1 MRRRR
6 RRRVVDDLS
15 HHLTDRSPSSSNRLL
30 SLARFRLLHSPFL
43 WFLAAYPPPP
53 PPPAAAALFD
63 ERSRSG
69 RNYRPAAAAR
79 ASHHHQ
85 QHGFHRR
92 RHASQDSSFASRADG
107 GGDTASMSNLVGTDH
122 HLHRGLSYN
131 PRIGGA
137 ATPTAFR
144 RGETD
149 HESRWRRS
157 RSSPAVAHNFNIGA
171 GGRWQQAV
179 GGSGWQRADI
189 PGEQPNFRESAQPVN
204 FHSSFHDLHA
214 ANEMRASRQDLREL
228 RELLRQEDMRSLR
241 STRTTATNRRS
252 LRERKWPPLNNA
264 MSADEMGAAAA
275 AAGRRPRARHRHDGS
290 PTTLCNRCSVVAE
303 TEVANPLFRY

>member
-1 MRRRR
+1 MRRRRRR

-107 GGDTASMSNLVGTDH
+107 GGGDTASMSNLVGTDH

-189 PGEQPNFRESAQPVN
+189 PGEQPPPPVN

-214 ANEMRASRQDLREL
+214 ANEMRASRHDLREL
-228 RELLRQEDMRSLR
+228 RDLLRQEDMRSLR
-241 STRTTATNRRS
+241 STRTTATNRGRE
-252 LRERKWPPLNNA
+252 RERKWPPVGGGAA
-264 MSADEMGAAAA
+264 MSADEMGM
-275 AAGRRPRARHRHDGS
+275 RRSSPSKGFLRHRHDGS
-290 PTTLCNRCSVVAE
+290 PTTLCKRCSVAAE